1 MGTREGKLAQRYRLI
16 IDRPSFWGS
25 RKRSIL
31 IGTQVAA
38 AKHEPA
44 AAAKK
49 APVHQWTVDDVC
61 AFFAAQKLDLYI
73 ATIEENG
80 VNGRLL
86 QKTVEQQ
93 ALVDLGITN
102 KFHIIKIEDGL
113 AKIAEDHV
121 DGSVA
126 EPVVSCAS
134 PLCARLASLT
144 LCRAAHVRLVQV
156 QAQLRPHVL
165 PCGA

>member
-1 MGTREGKLAQRYRLI
+1 MQEILVGKQAA
-16 IDRPSFWGS
+16 
-25 RKRSIL
+25 
-31 IGTQVAA
+31 AA

-49 APVHQWTVDDVC
+49 ALVSQWTVHNVC
-61 AFFAAQKLDLYI
+61 EVFTAQKLGQYTE
-73 ATIEENG
+73 AIEENG

-86 QKTVEQQ
+86 QKTVERQ
-93 ALVDLGITN
+93 ALGNLGITN
-102 KFHIIKIEDGL
+102 AFHVIKIEDGL

-126 EPVVSCAS
+126 EAVVSCAS

-144 LCRAAHVRLVQV
+144 LCRAAHVRLIRV
-156 QAQLRPHVL
+156 QARVRPHDV
-165 PCGA
+165 PRGA